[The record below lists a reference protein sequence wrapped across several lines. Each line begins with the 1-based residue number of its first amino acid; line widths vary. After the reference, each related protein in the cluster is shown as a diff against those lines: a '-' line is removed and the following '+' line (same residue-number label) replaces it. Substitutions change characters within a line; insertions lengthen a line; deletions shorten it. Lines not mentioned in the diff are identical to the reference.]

1 VLGAVLLSAYLGGA
15 VASKVRVEADAFNI
29 LAPVVFAVIAWAGLY
44 LRDAR
49 LERLLPVTHKG

>member
-1 VLGAVLLSAYLGGA
+1 LGGA

-44 LRDAR
+44 LRDVR
-49 LERLLPVTHKG
+49 LERLLPVTRKG